1 MCERMI
7 YQGYAVKRELKR
19 QPYFLPPQE
28 KKGLDAA
35 QFMYQQLN
43 RCLEPPIINTTT
55 ELRRWIKMK
64 YVVGKMPQIGKQFD
78 YGNCASGHLFVDY
91 DLGQDIP
98 RYLFAFI
105 KTDPKTFDPEG
116 IMPALK
122 QSDDGLVELTVYVAR
137 VKQGRINWEDSEPL
151 PDSNVEAIEG
161 SISTTVS
168 PECRGI
174 MVSQVERLG
183 SRETTTSLMGYGD
196 SGYGLCAM
204 NTTRGTKDFCLVGEV
219 AVNILPQNQQGE
231 QLYVVERRGIMTL
244 STPDIYQAVYGITNG
259 KPVNRLWRENSNKI
273 R

>member
-19 QPYFLPPQE
+19 QPYFLSRQE
-28 KKGLDAA
+28 ERYLNAA
-35 QFMYQQLN
+35 QHTYGQLDTHLQHLILN
-43 RCLEPPIINTTT
+43 ATSNFQL
-55 ELRRWIKMK
+55 WIKMK
-64 YVVGKMPQIGKQFD
+64 YVVGKMPQIGEQFD
-78 YGNCASGHLFVDY
+78 YGNCAGHLLVNDDF
-91 DLGQDIP
+91 GPNIP

-105 KTDPKTFDPEG
+105 KTDPRTFDPEG

-137 VKQGRINWEDSEPL
+137 VKQGRINWKDSEPL

>member
-43 RCLEPPIINTTT
+43 RCLKPPIINTTT

-78 YGNCASGHLFVDY
+78 YGNCAGHLLVNDDF
-91 DLGQDIP
+91 GPNIP

-105 KTDPKTFDPEG
+105 KTDPRTFDPEG

-122 QSDDGLVELTVYVAR
+122 RSNDGMVEFIVYAAR
-137 VKQGRINWEDSEPL
+137 VERGEIVWKDFNLL
-151 PDSNVEAIEG
+151 PDSTVEATNEF
-161 SISTTVS
+161 ISTTVS
-168 PECRGI
+168 PEHGGI
-174 MVSQVERLG
+174 MVSQVNKR
-183 SRETTTSLMGYGD
+183 SRPKITTTLMGFGD

-204 NTTRGTKDFCLVGEV
+204 DTTRGAQDSCLVGKV
-219 AVNILPQNQQGE
+219 IVNILPENQQGE
-231 QLYVVERRGIMTL
+231 QLYVIERRGIMTL

-259 KPVNRLWRENSNKI
+259 KPVNRLWRENSN
-273 R
+273 

>member
-1 MCERMI
+1 MI

-19 QPYFLPPQE
+19 QPYFLSRQE
-28 KKGLDAA
+28 ERYLNAA
-35 QFMYQQLN
+35 QHTYGQLDTHLQHLILN
-43 RCLEPPIINTTT
+43 ATSNFQL
-55 ELRRWIKMK
+55 WIKMK
-64 YVVGKMPQIGKQFD
+64 YVVGKMPQIGEQFD
-78 YGNCASGHLFVDY
+78 YGNCAGHLLVNDDF
-91 DLGQDIP
+91 GPNIP

-105 KTDPKTFDPEG
+105 KTDPRTFDPEG

-122 QSDDGLVELTVYVAR
+122 RSNDGMVEFIVYAAR
-137 VKQGRINWEDSEPL
+137 VERGRINWEDSEPL

-204 NTTRGTKDFCLVGEV
+204 DTTRGTKDFCLVGEV

-244 STPDIYQAVYGITNG
+244 PASDINRAVHNIIYG
-259 KPVNRLWRENSNKI
+259 KPVSKLWR
-273 R
+273 

>member
-1 MCERMI
+1 
-7 YQGYAVKRELKR
+7 
-19 QPYFLPPQE
+19 
-28 KKGLDAA
+28 
-35 QFMYQQLN
+35 
-43 RCLEPPIINTTT
+43 
-55 ELRRWIKMK
+55 MK

-78 YGNCASGHLFVDY
+78 YGNCAGHLLVNDDF
-91 DLGQDIP
+91 GPNIP

-105 KTDPKTFDPEG
+105 KTDPRTFDPEG

-122 QSDDGLVELTVYVAR
+122 RSNDGMVEFIVYAAR
-137 VKQGRINWEDSEPL
+137 VERGRINWEDSEPL

-183 SRETTTSLMGYGD
+183 SRETTTSLMGYRD

-244 STPDIYQAVYGITNG
+244 PASDINRAVHNIIYG
-259 KPVNRLWRENSNKI
+259 KPVSKLWR
-273 R
+273 